1 MTPCFC
7 IMSDKRGN
15 VIMESVIMKTLILP
29 KIISDGMVI
38 QRRKRIHI
46 WGWDEPGAQVEV
58 RLDNL
63 SSKGTADENGRFDIF
78 LSARESG
85 GPFELVVSD
94 DKGKE
99 ITVKDVMIGLVWL
112 VTGQSNIELP
122 IARVKDRY
130 PALTQIEDNPA
141 IRTFKIVEDTDFHGP
156 CKELKTGAWS
166 HVSAETIMDFSAT
179 GYFFAAYLQK
189 ITGQTVGFINASLGG
204 SKISS
209 WMSKEMLSGYD
220 ELISEGDKYA
230 DDDFRESQIN
240 KNEIAEK
247 LWREK
252 LDKQDRGLSENWMA
266 EDLDERSFK
275 EMDIP
280 VMFKD
285 TELSGMSGS
294 VWFRK
299 SFDLPKALAG
309 KSARLFLGTMVD
321 RDQVYVNGKLVG
333 STEYQYPPRKYDIPE
348 GLTREKDNHV
358 VIRLCI
364 EHGLGRITPGK
375 EYKIFNDEAQVRLD
389 GKWYYKVAARCKG
402 IPEHDF
408 INWHPMGLYNAM
420 TAPLHNFPIDGVIW
434 YQGESNTFE
443 PWDYED
449 LSKRMIAGY
458 RQMWG
463 EENLPYILA
472 QLPNFVI
479 DIEPVDDP
487 WPTFRLTQARL
498 LDDPMVGVT
507 VNMDLG
513 EDNDLHPTGKR
524 RVGKRLALW
533 AAHMKYGYT
542 GEYTG
547 PTPVSVKIVESGHF
561 KGTTIEIELSHA
573 DGLIARD
580 IGKGSEIKDFEVVD
594 NKGNITLGDAEILDG
609 KLLIKTAIKAD
620 KVSKVRYLVKYTYSG
635 AMLYNSANLPM
646 GPFEIPIEK

>member
-1 MTPCFC
+1 M
-7 IMSDKRGN
+7 
-15 VIMESVIMKTLILP
+15 
-29 KIISDGMVI
+29 
-38 QRRKRIHI
+38 
-46 WGWDEPGAQVEV
+46 
-58 RLDNL
+58 LDNL
-63 SSKGTADENGRFDIF
+63 SSKAVTDENGRFDIF
-78 LSARESG
+78 LSAKESG
-85 GPFELVVSD
+85 GPYELVVSD
-94 DKGKE
+94 DNGDS
-99 ITVKDVMIGLVWL
+99 ITVCDVMIGLVWFC
-112 VTGQSNIELP
+112 TGQSNMELP

-130 PALTQIEDNPA
+130 PALSQIEENTG
-141 IRTFKIVEDTDFHGP
+141 IRTFKIIEDTDFHGP
-156 CKELKTGAWS
+156 LEELRSGSWS
-166 HVSAETIMDFSAT
+166 HVAKETIMDFSAT

-220 ELISEGDKYA
+220 ELIAEAEKYA
-230 DDDFRESQIN
+230 DADFKKSQAD
-240 KNEIAEK
+240 KNEINGS

-252 LDKQDRGLSENWMA
+252 LDKQDRGLSEKWMR

-280 VMFKD
+280 VMFED
-285 TELSGMSGS
+285 TELSGMCGS

-299 SFDLPKALAG
+299 SFDLPKELAG

-321 RDQVYVNGKLVG
+321 RDQVFVNGVQVG
-333 STEYQYPPRKYDIPE
+333 GTEYQYPPRKYDIPE

-358 VIRLCI
+358 VIRLCV
-364 EHGLGRITPGK
+364 EHGLGRITPDK
-375 EYKIFNDEAQVRLD
+375 EYKIFNDDAQVRLD
-389 GKWYYKVAARCKG
+389 GKWYYKVAARCEE
-402 IPEHDF
+402 IPPTDF

-420 TAPLHNFPIDGVIW
+420 TAPCHNYPVDGIIW

-443 PWDYED
+443 PWDYVD

-463 EENLPYILA
+463 EENLPYILV

-479 DIEPVDDP
+479 DIAPVDDP
-487 WPTFRLTQARL
+487 WPTFRLKQSSL
-498 LDDPMVGVT
+498 LEDPMVGMT

-524 RVGKRLALW
+524 RIGKRLALW

-547 PTPVSVKIVESGHF
+547 PTAVSAKIATAGHF
-561 KGTTIEIELSHA
+561 KDTTIEIELSHA

-580 IGKGSEIKDFEVVD
+580 IGKGPEIKDFEVID
-594 NKGNITLGDAEILDG
+594 SKGNIQEVEAEITGNKIQL
-609 KLLIKTAIKAD
+609 KTGIKAD
-620 KVSKVRYLVKYTYSG
+620 KISKVRYLVKYTYSG
-635 AMLYNSANLPM
+635 AMLYNRANLPM
-646 GPFEIPIEK
+646 GPFQLDVEK

>member
-1 MTPCFC
+1 
-7 IMSDKRGN
+7 MSKL
-15 VIMESVIMKTLILP
+15 SLP

-46 WGWDEPGAQVEV
+46 WGWDEPGRSVEAV
-58 RLDNL
+58 LDNL
-63 SSKGTADENGRFDIF
+63 SSKAVTDENGRFDIF
-78 LSARESG
+78 LSAKESG
-85 GPFELVVSD
+85 GPYELVVSD
-94 DKGKE
+94 DNGDS
-99 ITVKDVMIGLVWL
+99 ITVCDVMIGLVWFC
-112 VTGQSNIELP
+112 TGQSNMELP

-130 PALTQIEDNPA
+130 PALSQIEENTG
-141 IRTFKIVEDTDFHGP
+141 IRTFKIIEDTDFHGP
-156 CKELKTGAWS
+156 LEELRSGSWS
-166 HVSAETIMDFSAT
+166 HVSKETIMDFSAT

-209 WMSKEMLSGYD
+209 WMSKEMLLGFD
-220 ELISEGDKYA
+220 ELIAEAEKYA
-230 DDDFRESQIN
+230 DDDFKKSQAD
-240 KNEIAEK
+240 KNEINGS

-252 LDKQDRGLSENWMA
+252 LDKQDRGLSEKWMR

-285 TELSGMSGS
+285 TELSDMCGS

-299 SFDLPKALAG
+299 SFDLPKELAG

-321 RDQVYVNGKLVG
+321 RDQVFVNGVQVG
-333 STEYQYPPRKYDIPE
+333 GTEYQYPPRKYDIPE

-358 VIRLCI
+358 VIRLCV
-364 EHGLGRITPGK
+364 EHGLGRITPDK
-375 EYKIFNDEAQVRLD
+375 EYKIFNDDAQVRLD
-389 GKWYYKVAARCKG
+389 GKWYYKVAARCDE
-402 IPEHDF
+402 IPPTDF

-420 TAPLHNFPIDGVIW
+420 TAPCHNYTVDGIIW

-443 PWDYED
+443 PWDYVD

-463 EENLPYILA
+463 EENLPYILV

-479 DIEPVDDP
+479 DIAPVDDP
-487 WPTFRLTQARL
+487 WPTFRLKQSSL
-498 LDDPMVGVT
+498 LEDPMVGMT

-524 RVGKRLALW
+524 RFGKRLALW

-547 PTPVSVKIVESGHF
+547 PTAVSARVVDSGHF
-561 KGTTIEIELSHA
+561 KETTIELDLSHA

-580 IGKGSEIKDFEVVD
+580 IGKGSEIKDFEIID
-594 NKGNITLGDAEILDG
+594 NKGNITPAEAEISGG
-609 KLLIKTAIKAD
+609 KLLIKTSLKAD
-620 KVSKVRYLVKYTYSG
+620 KISKIRYLVKYTYTG
-635 AMLYNSANLPM
+635 AMLYNRANLPM
-646 GPFEIPIEK
+646 GPFQLDVEK

>member
-1 MTPCFC
+1 
-7 IMSDKRGN
+7 MSKL
-15 VIMESVIMKTLILP
+15 SLP

-46 WGWDEPGAQVEV
+46 WGWDEPGRSVEAV
-58 RLDNL
+58 LDNL
-63 SSKGTADENGRFDIF
+63 SSKAVTDENGRFDIF
-78 LSARESG
+78 LSAKESG
-85 GPFELVVSD
+85 GPYELVVSD
-94 DKGKE
+94 DNGDS
-99 ITVKDVMIGLVWL
+99 ITVCDVMIGLVWFC
-112 VTGQSNIELP
+112 TGQSNMELP

-130 PALTQIEDNPA
+130 PALSQIEENTG
-141 IRTFKIVEDTDFHGP
+141 IRTFKIIEDTDFHGP
-156 CKELKTGAWS
+156 LEELRSGSWS
-166 HVSAETIMDFSAT
+166 HVAKETIMDFSAT

-220 ELISEGDKYA
+220 ELIAEAEKYA
-230 DDDFRESQIN
+230 DDDFKKSQAD
-240 KNEIAEK
+240 KNEINGS

-252 LDKQDRGLSENWMA
+252 LDKQDRGLSEKWMR

-285 TELSGMSGS
+285 TELSDMCGS

-299 SFDLPKALAG
+299 SFDLPKELAG

-321 RDQVYVNGKLVG
+321 RDQVFVNGVQVG
-333 STEYQYPPRKYDIPE
+333 GTEYQYPPRKYDIPE

-358 VIRLCI
+358 VIRLCV
-364 EHGLGRITPGK
+364 EHGLGRITPDK
-375 EYKIFNDEAQVRLD
+375 EYKIFNDDAQVRLD
-389 GKWYYKVAARCKG
+389 GKWYYKVAARCDE
-402 IPEHDF
+402 IPPTDF

-420 TAPLHNFPIDGVIW
+420 TAPCHNYPVDGIIW

-443 PWDYED
+443 PWDYVD

-463 EENLPYILA
+463 EENLPYILV

-479 DIEPVDDP
+479 DIAPVDDP
-487 WPTFRLTQARL
+487 WPTFRLKQSSL
-498 LDDPMVGVT
+498 LEDPMVGMT

-524 RVGKRLALW
+524 RIGKRLALW

-547 PTPVSVKIVESGHF
+547 PTAVSAKIATAGHF
-561 KGTTIEIELSHA
+561 KDTTIEIELSHA

-580 IGKGSEIKDFEVVD
+580 IGKGPEIKDFEVID
-594 NKGNITLGDAEILDG
+594 SKGNIQEVEAEITGNKIQL
-609 KLLIKTAIKAD
+609 KTGIKAD
-620 KVSKVRYLVKYTYSG
+620 KISKVRYLVKYTYSG
-635 AMLYNSANLPM
+635 AMLYNRANLPM
-646 GPFEIPIEK
+646 GPFQLDVEK